1 MTKFEIGIVTYKYKT
16 ETSTAYVKLK
26 EIKQGNKMKFEKFSQ
41 TDYETSFHK
50 LFNTKIEVVKVEYIR
65 QYHLALYRHILN
77 MNIFIRRSMNKTFK
91 TNQKDKVKIFTRIT
105 DSDRKF
111 IERMVKKG
119 FMEFC
124 TFSINNKPFKEV
136 LRPTDKGQELVDFC
150 GFEQSKADG
159 FYFDMV

>member
-1 MTKFEIGIVTYKYKT
+1 MTKFEIGIITYKYET
-16 ETSTAYVKLK
+16 ETKTAYVKLK
-26 EIKQGNKMKFEKFSQ
+26 GIKQGNKMKFEKFSQ
-41 TDYETSFHK
+41 TDYEKNFYK
-50 LFNTKIEVVKVEYIR
+50 AYNVKIEVVKVEYIR

-77 MNIFIRRSMNKTFK
+77 MSICIRRSMNKTFK

-111 IERMVKKG
+111 IEKMVKKG

-124 TFSINNKPFKEV
+124 TFPINNKPFKEV
-136 LRPTDKGQELVDFC
+136 LRPTHKGKELVDFC
-150 GFEQSKADG
+150 GFEQSEAEG

>member
-1 MTKFEIGIVTYKYKT
+1 MTKFEVAIVTYKYKT
-16 ETSTAYVKLK
+16 ETKTTYVKLN
-26 EIKQGNKMKFEKFSQ
+26 ETRQGNKMKFEKFSQ
-41 TDYETSFHK
+41 TDYEKDFLKSF
-50 LFNTKIEVVKVEYIR
+50 NVKIEVVKVEHIR

-77 MNIFIRRSMNKTFK
+77 MDICIRRSMNKTFK

-124 TFSINNKPFKEV
+124 TFPINNKPFKEV

-150 GFEQSKADG
+150 GFEQSEAEG